1 MHLTRFLTTA
11 AVAALLAGA
20 AQAQTPATP
29 ATKAPAATAA
39 PAPAAAAPAPAAAAP
54 GAAVAAKVTPAGDIV
69 DTAKAS
75 GQFTT
80 FLKAAEATNLTGLL
94 KTNKNLTVFAPTD
107 AAFAALPAGELEK
120 LMLPENKAQLQK
132 LMIYHIVNAPV
143 TSADF
148 KGSTRKAATVAG
160 PSVELSGGE
169 KPMVNDATI
178 VQADIAASNGIL
190 HVVDKVLMPGAASAV
205 ASGAAASTT
214 APASPEK
221 PATPPAAEARST
233 SPMPK
238 TTPPKDKVA
247 ALDGSVVQC
256 LTQETKEMAP
266 SPVPP
271 KEPVEDTKAAV
282 KDESATPP
290 PAADKSGAD
299 AAVQEQTPPPAAE
312 PAPTPEAVPPTSDA
326 TTPPAT
332 DAMTA
337 PAATPGADASA
348 AVTATTSTATMQPV
362 ADTPENRA
370 KYKPL
375 SNAGKRS
382 KAKGN

>member
-11 AVAALLAGA
+11 AAAALIAGA
-20 AQAQTPATP
+20 AHAQIPAAQIPAAKTPAVQTPA
-29 ATKAPAATAA
+29 AKAPAT
-39 PAPAAAAPAPAAAAP
+39 PSTTAAAPA
-54 GAAVAAKVTPAGDIV
+54 AKVVAAGDIV
-69 DTAKAS
+69 ETAKAS

-80 FLKAAEATNLTGLL
+80 FLKAAEATNLTGLM

-132 LMIYHIVNAPV
+132 LLIYHMVNAPV

-148 KGSTRKAATVAG
+148 KGATRKAATVAG
-160 PSVELSGGE
+160 PTVELSGGE
-169 KPMVNDATI
+169 TPMVNDAVI
-178 VQADIAASNGIL
+178 IQADIAASNGVL
-190 HVVDKVLMPGAASAV
+190 HVVNKVLNPVAASAT
-205 ASGAAASTT
+205 ASGAAASAT
-214 APASPEK
+214 APAPT
-221 PATPPAAEARST
+221 ATPPSTAPPKAA
-233 SPMPK
+233 P
-238 TTPPKDKVA
+238 PPKDKLVA
-247 ALDGSVVQC
+247 LGAAQC
-256 LTQETKEMAP
+256 LMQENKEMAP
-266 SPVPP
+266 SPVPA
-271 KEPVEDTKAAV
+271 KEAEASAKAAV

-290 PAADKSGAD
+290 PAADKTGAD
-299 AAVQEQTPPPAAE
+299 AAAQEQAAPPAE
-312 PAPTPEAVPPTSDA
+312 PAPAPPTTDA
-326 TTPPAT
+326 ATPPPAT

-337 PAATPGADASA
+337 PAAAPGTDAST
-348 AVTATTSTATMQPV
+348 AVTATTTTVTMQPV

>member
-1 MHLTRFLTTA
+1 MHLTRFLMTA

-20 AQAQTPATP
+20 AQAQTPVAP
-29 ATKAPAATAA
+29 ATKAP
-39 PAPAAAAPAPAAAAP
+39 PAAAPAGAAAA
-54 GAAVAAKVTPAGDIV
+54 KVIPAGDIV

-169 KPMVNDATI
+169 TPMVNDATI

-214 APASPEK
+214 APET
-221 PATPPAAEARST
+221 PATPPAVGAKPAAT
-233 SPMPK
+233 PK
-238 TTPPKDKVA
+238 AAPPKDKLA
-247 ALDGSVVQC
+247 ALEASQC
-256 LTQETKEMAP
+256 LTQDKEMAP
-266 SPVPP
+266 SPVP
-271 KEPVEDTKAAV
+271 EREADAKAALT
-282 KDESATPP
+282 DEAATPP
-290 PAADKSGAD
+290 PAADQVGAD
-299 AAVQEQTPPPAAE
+299 AAAQEPPTPPAGE
-312 PAPTPEAVPPTSDA
+312 PAPTPESAPSDA
-326 TTPPAT
+326 TAPPAT

-337 PAATPGADASA
+337 RAANPGADASA
-348 AVTATTSTATMQPV
+348 AVTSTTVAMQPV

>member
-20 AQAQTPATP
+20 AQAQTPTAP
-29 ATKAPAATAA
+29 ATKAPAQS
-39 PAPAAAAPAPAAAAP
+39 PAAAP
-54 GAAVAAKVTPAGDIV
+54 GAAAKVTPAGDIV
-69 DTAKAS
+69 ETAKAS

-178 VQADIAASNGIL
+178 VQADVAASNGIL
-190 HVVDKVLMPGAASAV
+190 HVVDKVLTPGAASAT

-214 APASPEK
+214 APET
-221 PATPPAAEARST
+221 PATPPAAAAKPAAT
-233 SPMPK
+233 PK
-238 TTPPKDKVA
+238 AAPPKDKLA
-247 ALDGSVVQC
+247 ALEAAQC
-256 LTQETKEMAP
+256 LTQDNKEMAP

-271 KEPVEDTKAAV
+271 MEPDAKAAV
-282 KDESATPP
+282 KDEAATPP
-290 PAADKSGAD
+290 PAADQMGAD
-299 AAVQEQTPPPAAE
+299 AAAQEQTPPPAAE

-332 DAMTA
+332 GAMTA

-348 AVTATTSTATMQPV
+348 AVTATAATVTMQPV

-370 KYKPL
+370 LYKPL

>member
-20 AQAQTPATP
+20 AQAQAPAAP
-29 ATKAPAATAA
+29 ATKAPAQPPAA
-39 PAPAAAAPAPAAAAP
+39 STPAPDAAAP
-54 GAAVAAKVTPAGDIV
+54 GATAAAKVTAAGDIV
-69 DTAKAS
+69 ETAKAS

-94 KTNKNLTVFAPTD
+94 KSNKNLTVFAPTD

-148 KGSTRKAATVAG
+148 KGATRKAATVAG

-190 HVVDKVLMPGAASAV
+190 HVVDKVLTPGAVSAT

-214 APASPEK
+214 APET
-221 PATPPAAEARST
+221 PATPPAAAAK
-233 SPMPK
+233 PK
-238 TTPPKDKVA
+238 AAPPKDKLA
-247 ALDGSVVQC
+247 ALEAVQC
-256 LTQETKEMAP
+256 LAQDNKEMAP
-266 SPVPP
+266 SPLPAT
-271 KEPVEDTKAAV
+271 EPEADAKAAV
-282 KDESATPP
+282 KDEAATPP
-290 PAADKSGAD
+290 PSADKAGAD
-299 AAVQEQTPPPAAE
+299 AATQEQAPPPAAE
-312 PAPTPEAVPPTSDA
+312 PSPAPEAVPPTADA

-332 DAMTA
+332 DAVTA

-348 AVTATTSTATMQPV
+348 AVTASTTTVTMQPV

>member
-20 AQAQTPATP
+20 ANAQTPAAP
-29 ATKAPAATAA
+29 ATKPAATTPAAASAQIAPDTAAVVAPAAKV
-39 PAPAAAAPAPAAAAP
+39 
-54 GAAVAAKVTPAGDIV
+54 VAAGDIV

-107 AAFAALPAGELEK
+107 AAFAALPAGELDK

-132 LMIYHIVNAPV
+132 LLIYHVVNAPV

-148 KGSTRKAATVAG
+148 KGATRKAATVAG

-169 KPMVNDATI
+169 TPMVNDATI
-178 VQADIAASNGIL
+178 VQADIAATNGII
-190 HVVDKVLMPGAASAV
+190 HVVNKVLMPGAASAT

-214 APASPEK
+214 APATPE
-221 PATPPAAEARST
+221 ATPAAPVT
-233 SPMPK
+233 GTPK
-238 TTPPKDKVA
+238 ATPPKDKLA
-247 ALDGSVVQC
+247 ALDAAGVQC
-256 LTQETKEMAP
+256 LMQETKEMAP
-266 SPVPP
+266 SPVP
-271 KEPVEDTKAAV
+271 EADAKAAV

-290 PAADKSGAD
+290 SAADKAGAD
-299 AAVQEQTPPPAAE
+299 ASAQEPMAPPAAE
-312 PAPTPEAVPPTSDA
+312 PAAPAEPAPTTE
-326 TTPPAT
+326 
-332 DAMTA
+332 AMTPA
-337 PAATPGADASA
+337 PAAEPMAAPAAAPGVDASA
-348 AVTATTSTATMQPV
+348 AAAVTTTTVAMQPV

-370 KYKPL
+370 MYKPL